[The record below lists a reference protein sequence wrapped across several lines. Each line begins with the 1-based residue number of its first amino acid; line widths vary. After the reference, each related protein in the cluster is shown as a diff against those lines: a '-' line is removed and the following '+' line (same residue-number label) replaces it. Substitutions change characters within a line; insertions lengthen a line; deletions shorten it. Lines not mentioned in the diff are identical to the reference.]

1 MNNVNLMGRLVRDI
15 ELKYTNSQTPVAV
28 ANFTLAVNRR
38 FKRDGEPDADF
49 FDCVAFGRTA
59 ETMDKFLSNGRQ
71 IALTGRLQVRTWE
84 DKEGKKRKTVE
95 VIVESFDFCGKRE
108 DAEVKQP
115 TQQDS
120 AETTG
125 GFYPIS
131 DDDDDDLPF

>member
-59 ETMDKFLSNGRQ
+59 ETMGKFLSKGRQ
-71 IALTGRLQVRTWE
+71 IALTGRLQARTWE
-84 DKEGKKRKTVE
+84 DKEGKKRKVVE

-108 DAEVKQP
+108 DADGQQQ

-131 DDDDDDLPF
+131 DDDDDDLSF

>member
-59 ETMDKFLSNGRQ
+59 ETMDKFLSKGRQ

-108 DAEVKQP
+108 DADGQQQ